1 MPATLPNALLAAP
14 VDAVKPLKTAIFS
27 PRTTTPA
34 AANQVQG
41 ATALARRVCRSLQT
55 ATERP
60 MANFPTHIAVGTM
73 VSGALATVTMAAD
86 LVAPENIVAVTL
98 AGVLGSVLPD
108 IDLKDSRPARAM
120 FAGLGVFF
128 SFAVLFSL
136 ERKYSIAEMLVL
148 WLGTLLFVRYL
159 AKEIF
164 FRISYHRGIWHS
176 LLAMVFC
183 AVITAV
189 VYSRLLQ
196 RDEGVAWLAAG
207 FMSIGFLTH
216 LILDEIYSVDVMD
229 TRIKASFGTALKLV
243 DSKHWGHTTAMAVA
257 VVLAFLATPPT
268 KIFVEN
274 ITSRALWTDLHHRLL
289 PPDHKWFHG
298 MAWVLDGAPPRKAD
312 VVPAGVS
319 PVSTGSIVPPPAG
332 EAPATPDANANGGK

>member
-1 MPATLPNALLAAP
+1 
-14 VDAVKPLKTAIFS
+14 
-27 PRTTTPA
+27 
-34 AANQVQG
+34 
-41 ATALARRVCRSLQT
+41 
-55 ATERP
+55 
-60 MANFPTHIAVGTM
+60 MANFPTHIAIGTV
-73 VSGALATVTMAAD
+73 VSGALATVTAAAD

-120 FAGLGVFF
+120 FAGLAVFF
-128 SFAVLFSL
+128 SFAVLFGL

-148 WLGTLLFVRYL
+148 WMGTLLFVRYV

-164 FRISYHRGIWHS
+164 ARFSYHRGIWHS
-176 LLAMVFC
+176 LLAMAFC
-183 AVITAV
+183 AFLTAWI
-189 VYSRLLQ
+189 YSRLLQ

-243 DSKHWGHTTAMAVA
+243 DTKHWGHSTAMAA
-257 VVLAFLATPPT
+257 ATVLVFMLTPPT

-274 ITSRALWTDLHHRLL
+274 ITSRALWSELHHRLL
-289 PPDHKWFHG
+289 PQDHKWFQG
-298 MAWVLDGAPPRKAD
+298 MAWVLESPPRTKANT
-312 VVPAGVS
+312 VPATTS
-319 PVSTGSIVPPPAG
+319 PISTGSILPAPAA
-332 EAPATPDANANGGK
+332 EAPKDK